1 MSGEPSVKL
10 AGDVFSRVTGSFYRA
25 VNPAHQDA
33 PLLGSRLAGR
43 YSEPTQPTL
52 YLSSSPQGV
61 DAAMLAHAQ
70 GRVDELVLLKF
81 HVEAHNI
88 VDLRDPAVLFA
99 AGVNLADAVAPWQD
113 IVKIGGEPSS

>member
-1 MSGEPSVKL
+1 MSGEPSVEQ
-10 AGDVFSRVTGSFYRA
+10 AGDVWSRVTGSFYRA

-61 DAAMLAHAQ
+61 DAAMLAHTQ

>member
-1 MSGEPSVKL
+1 
-10 AGDVFSRVTGSFYRA
+10 
-25 VNPAHQDA
+25 
-33 PLLGSRLAGR
+33 
-43 YSEPTQPTL
+43 
-52 YLSSSPQGV
+52 
-61 DAAMLAHAQ
+61 MLAHTR

-113 IVKIGGEPSS
+113 IVKIGGEPSPWHVRRRLEGLGAHGLIDPSRKRPGLWHLTLFSWNSPDTPRVTLE